1 MKSGKELFLKY
12 REITLEIEKLLE
24 EDKIEELEYA
34 LEERQ
39 KVLDKM
45 TDVNRVQ
52 GEEWIKELGIQ
63 ELHEKVYSLMEEK
76 KASIKNEIRK
86 LNQGKMASSIYSND
100 GKKGIYFSQKI

>member
-1 MKSGKELFLKY
+1 MKNEKELFLKY
-12 REITLEIEKLLE
+12 REITLGIEKLLE

-45 TDVNRVQ
+45 ADVDRAQ
-52 GEEWIKELGIQ
+52 GGKWIKELEIQ

-76 KASIKNEIRK
+76 KMSIKNEIRK
-86 LNQGKMASSIYSND
+86 LNQGKMVSSVYSND
-100 GKKGIYFSQKI
+100 GEKGIYFSQKI